1 MENTKK
7 NSERKIVF
15 RFATRFLRRLFPL
28 LVSIVVPLTL
38 SAQKTTITGVVVD
51 SNNEPVIGASV
62 LVKGTSTGTVT
73 NYEGKFTIEA
83 SSNDVLVFSY
93 IGMVPQEIK
102 VGNSRNINVVLKED
116 IKILSEVVVVG
127 Y

>member
-102 VGNSRNINVVLKED
+102 VGNSRTLMWYSRKTLKFFQ
-116 IKILSEVVVVG
+116 KL
-127 Y
+127 